1 MTNINTVDYKLN
13 DRVYLTHKKFN
24 KLLYGYIIGINLI
37 ERIITIELDSGKLFK
52 TNSTGYNKT
61 FFLNKS
67 DAVNKL
73 KEN

>member
-24 KLLYGYIIGINLI
+24 KFLYGDILSINQI
-37 ERIITIELDSGKLFK
+37 KRIITIKLDSGKLFK
-52 TNSTGYNKT
+52 TNVLGYNKT

-67 DAVNKL
+67 DAENML
-73 KEN
+73 KK